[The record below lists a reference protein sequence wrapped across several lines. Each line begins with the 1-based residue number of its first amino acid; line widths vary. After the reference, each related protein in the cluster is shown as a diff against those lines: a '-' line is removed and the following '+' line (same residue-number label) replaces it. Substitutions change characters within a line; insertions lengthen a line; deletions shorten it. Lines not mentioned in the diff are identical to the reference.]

1 MQVQYSLSAHDPKAK
16 WQASDLSTQKIYT
29 YKRLIFTY
37 THHTSKA
44 ITPFSFLTYFY
55 TMDFSD
61 VKSIFSQLEPELLSH
76 FETLGQIRFYKS
88 GETLMRP
95 GQYIRSSM
103 LVLKGRLKVFRESD
117 EGAEFLVYYLGPG
130 EACAVSLVCAVK
142 SETSEIGALAVEDT
156 TVLTIPLDL
165 MDQWMT
171 EFRTWYQFVL
181 GTYRTRFE
189 ELLMVIDQI
198 AFRSLDERLE
208 FYLKR
213 MADGT
218 GSRDIFTSHQD
229 IARDLNSSR
238 EVISRL
244 LKKMEQRGLV
254 QLYRNHI
261 EWKGEMYD

>member
-1 MQVQYSLSAHDPKAK
+1 MQVQYRLYAYTPKAM
-16 WQASDLSTQKIYT
+16 WQASDLSGQNIYT
-29 YKRLIFTY
+29 YKRLIFVIICNT
-37 THHTSKA
+37 TKPTKPSD
-44 ITPFSFLTYFY
+44 ILPYFY

-61 VKSIFSQLEPELLSH
+61 VKYIFPQLEPELLSH
-76 FETLGQIRFYKS
+76 FETLGQIRIYKS
-88 GETLMRP
+88 GETLMKP

-142 SETSEIGALAVEDT
+142 SETSEIGAQAVEDT
-156 TVLTIPLDL
+156 TALMLPLDL
-165 MDQWMT
+165 MDKWMT
-171 EFRTWYQFVL
+171 EYRTWYQFVL

-189 ELLMVIDQI
+189 ELLMVIDQV

-261 EWKGEMYD
+261 EWKGEMHD

>member
-1 MQVQYSLSAHDPKAK
+1 
-16 WQASDLSTQKIYT
+16 
-29 YKRLIFTY
+29 
-37 THHTSKA
+37 
-44 ITPFSFLTYFY
+44 
-55 TMDFSD
+55 MDFTD
-61 VKSIFSQLEPELLSH
+61 VRNIFPQLEPDLLVH

-88 GETLMRP
+88 GETLMKP

-130 EACAVSLVCAVK
+130 EACAVSLVCALK
-142 SETSEIGALAVEDT
+142 SETSEIGAQAVEDT
-156 TVLTIPLDL
+156 TVLVLPLDL

-171 EFRTWYQFVL
+171 QYRTWYHYVL

-189 ELLMVIDQI
+189 ELLTVIDQI

-213 MADGT
+213 MADGS

-244 LKKMEQRGLV
+244 LKKMEQRGRV

-261 EWKGEMYD
+261 EWKGEMHD

>member
-1 MQVQYSLSAHDPKAK
+1 MQVQYSLSAHDPKAM
-16 WQASDLSTQKIYT
+16 WQASDLSTQNIYT

-37 THHTSKA
+37 THYTSKA

-61 VKSIFSQLEPELLSH
+61 VKSIFPQLEPELLSH

-142 SETSEIGALAVEDT
+142 SETSEIGAQAVEDT
-156 TVLTIPLDL
+156 TVLTLPLDL

-213 MADGT
+213 MANGT

-244 LKKMEQRGLV
+244 LKKMEQRRLV